1 VVTRRFRAL
10 LSSLLELAG
19 ASLLVY
25 GIATVSTTAA
35 LIVSGVLLT
44 VAGAVLGSAK

>member
-1 VVTRRFRAL
+1 MVTRRMRAL

-19 ASLLVY
+19 AAVLIF

-35 LIVSGVLLT
+35 LIVSGLLLI
-44 VAGAVLGSAK
+44 VAGAVWGTAR

>member
-1 VVTRRFRAL
+1 MVTRRLRAL

-19 ASLLVY
+19 AALLIY

-35 LIVSGVLLT
+35 LIVRLLLI
-44 VAGAVLGSAK
+44 VAGAVWGTTK